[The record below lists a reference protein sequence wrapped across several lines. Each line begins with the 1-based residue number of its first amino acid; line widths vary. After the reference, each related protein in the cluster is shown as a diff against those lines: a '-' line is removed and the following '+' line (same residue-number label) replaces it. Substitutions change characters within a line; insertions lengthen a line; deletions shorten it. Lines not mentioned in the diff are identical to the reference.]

1 MSNVP
6 FRLGWKASAEQF
18 GPRELLDFAIE
29 AERQGFDSVWVSD
42 HFQPWRHTDG
52 HAPFSMAWLG
62 ALGARTDRVL
72 MGTSVLTPTFRYQP
86 AVVAH
91 AFATLGSLFPGRV
104 ILGIGTGESMNEVPV
119 IGIDWPDSRE
129 RFRRMS
135 EATKLIR
142 KLWTE
147 DFVEFEGE
155 YYQVRGA
162 TLYDKPSPLVPIYV
176 GASGPTAA
184 KFAGRQA
191 DGLICTS
198 GKGMELY
205 TETLLPALAEGAQAA
220 ERDADSVDRMIEMKV
235 SFDEDLDRARADT
248 RIWSALALPADD
260 KVDVHNPREMEERAR
275 GLDDATVQRRW
286 LISNDPDQHLEQIR
300 PYVDAGFRHLV
311 FHAPGDDQGRFLR
324 TYAKEMLPR
333 LRRAFA

>member
-1 MSNVP
+1 VSKVP

-18 GPRELLDFAIE
+18 GPRQLLDFAIE
-29 AERQGFDSVWVSD
+29 AERQGFDSVWISD

-62 ALGARTDRVL
+62 ALGARTERVI
-72 MGTSVLTPTFRYQP
+72 MGTSVLTPTFRYHP
-86 AVVAH
+86 AIVAH

-104 ILGIGTGESMNEVPV
+104 VLGIGTGESMNEVPV
-119 IGIDWPDSRE
+119 IGIEWPDSRE
-129 RFRRMS
+129 RFRRLS

-142 KLWTE
+142 RLWTE
-147 DFVEFEGE
+147 DFVEFDGE
-155 YYQVRGA
+155 YYQVKGA
-162 TLYDKPSPLVPIYV
+162 TLYDKPDPLVPIYV

-191 DGLICTS
+191 EGLICTS
-198 GKGMELY
+198 GKGMDLY
-205 TETLLPALAEGAQAA
+205 TGTLLPAMREGAEAA
-220 ERDADSVDRMIEMKV
+220 GRDDETIDRMIEMKV
-235 SFDEDLDRARADT
+235 SFDVDLDRARTDT
-248 RIWSALALPADD
+248 RIWSALALPAED

-275 GLDDATVQRRW
+275 GLDDATVQKRW
-286 LISNDPDQHLEQIR
+286 LIHDDPDQHVEQIR

-324 TYAKEMLPR
+324 TYAKEILPR
-333 LRRAFA
+333 LRKAFA